1 MRTSRFRNIGSVSAG
16 TAALMMLMGGC
27 SNDAPTADSSN
38 RGSGTDT
45 VDTSVENAYIVPA
58 YVPGSCAMQVDA
70 GGVMRFTVTNN
81 RPADT
86 ERLLGLSVSAAE
98 HASIPAPADIPP
110 KSTVGFGEPNVG
122 DARNPAVRL
131 ERLDPDLRPAMSADV
146 TFHFERSGDLTM
158 PVPVE
163 ACPVQAP

>member
-1 MRTSRFRNIGSVSAG
+1 MRTSRFRSAGSVSAV
-16 TAALMMLMGGC
+16 TVALMMFMGGC

-45 VDTSVENAYIVPA
+45 EDTSVENAFIVPA

-86 ERLLGLSVSAAE
+86 ERLLGLTVSAAE
-98 HASIPAPADIPP
+98 ASIPVRADIPP

-131 ERLDPDLRPAMSADV
+131 EQLDPDLRPAMSADV